1 MPGVNGGRVK
11 AMAEAWR
18 EEVPDHVI
26 DLAWSPDGTR
36 LAAASVGGPVSV
48 FEGSSGRVEH
58 RLAGHGFGTTSL
70 SWSPRDGVL
79 ATAGQDG
86 QARAWDA
93 ATGAERFRVD
103 GGAPWVE
110 RVSWSPR
117 GDVLATAAGKTLRF
131 WDASGRLIREAP
143 PQPSTIADI
152 RWRPRSDELASAAYG
167 QLAFWKPDEPGP
179 SRVFQWKG
187 SMLALAWS
195 PEGRYLATGDQD
207 STVHFWI
214 VKTGE
219 DLMMYGYPTKVRDLS
234 WDSVGRYLGTAGGPQ
249 VTIWDCSG
257 KGPAGTTPIS
267 LDRRR
272 ALITAL
278 EFRPSGAVLAIGGGN
293 GAVSVWRVAKDSERL
308 GSANLGAEVTRVA
321 WHPSGRSLAAATATG
336 TIGVFQTPWI

>member
-152 RWRPRSDELASAAYG
+152 RWRPRSDELATAAYG
-167 QLAFWKPDEPGP
+167 QLAFWKPDEPEP
-179 SRVFQWKG
+179 SRVFGWKG

-278 EFRPSGAVLAIGGGN
+278 EFRPSGPVLAVGGGD
-293 GAVSVWRVAKDSERL
+293 GGVRVWRVAKDSERL
-308 GSANLGAEVTRVA
+308 GAANLGAEVTRVA